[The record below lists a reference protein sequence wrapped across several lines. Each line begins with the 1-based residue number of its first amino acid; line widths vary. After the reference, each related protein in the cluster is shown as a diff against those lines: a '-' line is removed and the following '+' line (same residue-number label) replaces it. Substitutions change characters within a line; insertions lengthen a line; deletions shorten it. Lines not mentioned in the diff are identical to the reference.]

1 MMNTAIPSLL
11 PKAYSRLWPKI
22 IKWKRKKTCTYL
34 NFSAE
39 DMHGLHPWKH
49 CMSLTFAWNFNS
61 SQTSLVHLLLFGNFG
76 SFHPRSQ
83 KFHKYSHVTFSVSL
97 FQEILQSEPWEFSMF
112 IYYDW
117 APVFKRSHWLCGIDH
132 KTRRKKLKTTIF
144 IINQCNLQK
153 RSESGILSYLIA
165 SHPSKLSCGIQQS
178 IKICWSGL
186 KIYLQKQNMA

>member
-11 PKAYSRLWPKI
+11 PKAYSCLWPKI

-39 DMHGLHPWKH
+39 DIHGLHPWKH
-49 CMSLTFAWNFNS
+49 SMSLTFAWNFNS

-97 FQEILQSEPWEFSMF
+97 FQEILTPTQS
-112 IYYDW
+112 
-117 APVFKRSHWLCGIDH
+117 
-132 KTRRKKLKTTIF
+132 
-144 IINQCNLQK
+144 
-153 RSESGILSYLIA
+153 
-165 SHPSKLSCGIQQS
+165 
-178 IKICWSGL
+178 WSGYFTFLICGCTGPYSKGEILLFLSQIILRL
-186 KIYLQKQNMA
+186 KDKSKFYVLFYL